1 MLKNFEQQEEELIN
15 MIYTDPK
22 INDVIYLIQ
31 EYVNA
36 PTDTNKKDL
45 NKISSEKYN
54 ELSNR
59 IYDNL
64 KITLDHNLTRL
75 LSVNQIDFFRT
86 IEIEEYK
93 KYQSTEEYKIY
104 DEFIAPIPYRI
115 NDLHFPIV
123 AKEILNY
130 KNIYEVNHYDIL
142 IKSLDSAIKYL
153 HKVQADFNLDTE
165 TMNYF
170 KHGLF
175 REICRITQGIFNK
188 AEYIEFN
195 KNVKDILTSLHEINK
210 SFFNLDM
217 QGELRERVREDIR
230 LQQCKLDTITS
241 NYNNKIIGFDE
252 VDIIYNITPNNIE
265 FNINEL
271 KTIIKSYFNTGDK
284 TDNEKQ
290 LEYGLWIMYLKANKE
305 SDTLPIEDKFIL
317 KNMILPWSKDLREL
331 LGEDFDNTNFNFEEA
346 IKYINRLKTQ
356 GEYKNKHY
364 KIKAL
369 KKIFEHEQP
378 PSVSNRE
385 IAVITPRTYMIN
397 DCSAF
402 KSSLYKF
409 LMSEDKTAKDY
420 MPLNKN
426 SKNKNLDLREFY
438 LMSKTNKG
446 VESLS
451 IEHIALLVGLENVFM
466 NCEEH
471 IQSDGTIFLM
481 KSDLMRLFG
490 DNFRGEREEIFLNLI
505 RDMSQILVKVDILR
519 AEKNKS
525 TGKESSNKIG
535 KIEGNLMS
543 FFTMTNKEGD
553 TIYQIKMPFL
563 QELLKRSTRNT
574 LKSIELLKYTFKQP
588 KKVLITEYIS
598 NIVFYHRKTSRNTPK
613 KISIKSILDQ
623 LGLYDEYKNMSAKAC
638 NEYLIRLKKD
648 IIIACE
654 LIRNIKT
661 VKFTP
666 MSKSKIDD
674 KSCGFTIYFTEK
686 PLKIED

>member
-64 KITLDHNLTRL
+64 KITLDHNLTHL
-75 LSVNQIDFFRT
+75 LSVNQIYFFRT
-86 IEIEEYK
+86 MEIEEYK

-130 KNIYEVNHYDIL
+130 KNIDEINHYDIL

-195 KNVKDILTSLHEINK
+195 KNVKEILSTLHQINK
-210 SFFNLDM
+210 SFFNLDT
-217 QGELRERVREDIR
+217 QGELKERIHQDIR
-230 LQQCKLDTITS
+230 LQQCKLETITS
-241 NYNNKIIGFDE
+241 NYNDKIIGFNE

-271 KTIIKSYFNTGDK
+271 KAIIKSYFNTGYK

-331 LGEDFDNTNFNFEEA
+331 LGEDFDNTNFNIEEA
-346 IKYINRLKTQ
+346 INYINRLKTQ
-356 GEYKNKHY
+356 GEYKNKY
-364 KIKAL
+364 FKARAL
-369 KKIFEHEQP
+369 KKVFNFGANNEELSITEYKYRDKLTSDYSDRMNSILKVLKKHGTKDNPCIEEKNGFTVYKNGNALDDSDIELFYYLIGELEEHGCEQVITFRRSDLINNMGYNSLRGHKLDNLTSSLMNLNAQAIAIIDNREDKVGKKLGKVNFKKFKGTQLLRADIIGDGDEVLIKFTSP
-378 PSVSNRE
+378 FSKYFREQKQFGRLLNRE
-385 IAVITPRTYMIN
+385 IINKYLFTNPRVVKI
-397 DCSAF
+397 A
-402 KSSLYKF
+402 
-409 LMSEDKTAKDY
+409 
-420 MPLNKN
+420 
-426 SKNKNLDLREFY
+426 RE
-438 LMSKTNKG
+438 
-446 VESLS
+446 LS
-451 IEHIALLVGLENVFM
+451 RML
-466 NCEEH
+466 
-471 IQSDGTIFLM
+471 
-481 KSDLMRLFG
+481 
-490 DNFRGEREEIFLNLI
+490 
-505 RDMSQILVKVDILR
+505 
-519 AEKNKS
+519 
-525 TGKESSNKIG
+525 
-535 KIEGNLMS
+535 
-543 FFTMTNKEGD
+543 
-553 TIYQIKMPFL
+553 
-563 QELLKRSTRNT
+563 
-574 LKSIELLKYTFKQP
+574 
-588 KKVLITEYIS
+588 YIS
-598 NIVFYHRKTSRNTPK
+598 NQRSKKVIKNIEINYETLIKNIGEWDKYNTHSNKRVYLSRLTDDIEKAINSIESNIKHELIKPTPK
-613 KISIKSILDQ
+613 TIKNGKIKL
-623 LGLYDEYKNMSAKAC
+623 
-638 NEYLIRLKKD
+638 LKK
-648 IIIACE
+648 
-654 LIRNIKT
+654 
-661 VKFTP
+661 
-666 MSKSKIDD
+666 
-674 KSCGFTIYFTEK
+674 
-686 PLKIED
+686 